1 MTRVML
7 PILIL
12 SIGLTAAWLVP
23 INTPASK
30 TAPEAE
36 SAPIVTVMDA
46 RPEDIEL
53 AVTAYGTVTP
63 RTEIDLVAEV
73 GGKLV
78 YVAPALVEGGFFN
91 KGDLLLAVDPRDYAL
106 AVTRAEAAVVEAR
119 QSLERERAEA
129 DLAREEWRA
138 LGGGKAADPL
148 VLRQP
153 QMAEVTARLKAAE
166 ADLELA
172 RLAVE
177 RTDLRAPFDGRVRS
191 SEVGTGSY
199 VTAGEALARVYAT
212 DVAEIRLPL
221 DDRAMRFLD
230 LSLDERHQPGPV
242 VDIRTEFAGKR
253 HHWSGRIIRTEGT
266 IDPQSR
272 RLYAVVEVADPYRT
286 DRDEGRPPLAVGMFV
301 TASVSGSVAERVY
314 ALPAAAFRRPGE
326 VLVVD
331 DEGILRARSVDVLRS
346 ERDRIIVSKGLRP
359 GERVVIDHPAHVF
372 VGSMVTV
379 SSPKTSPSL
388 ARADQP

>member
-1 MTRVML
+1 
-7 PILIL
+7 
-12 SIGLTAAWLVP
+12 
-23 INTPASK
+23 
-30 TAPEAE
+30 
-36 SAPIVTVMDA
+36 
-46 RPEDIEL
+46 
-53 AVTAYGTVTP
+53 
-63 RTEIDLVAEV
+63 
-73 GGKLV
+73 
-78 YVAPALVEGGFFN
+78 
-91 KGDLLLAVDPRDYAL
+91 DYAL
-106 AVTRAEAAVVEAR
+106 SVIRAEAAVVEAR
-119 QSLERERAEA
+119 QSLARERAEA
-129 DLAREEWRA
+129 DLAREEWRT

-153 QMAEVTARLKAAE
+153 QMEEATARLKAAE

-191 SEVGTGSY
+191 SEVGAGSY

-212 DVAEIRLPL
+212 DVAEVRLPL
-221 DDRAMRFLD
+221 DDRALRFLD
-230 LSLDERHQPGPV
+230 LSLDERQQTGPE
-242 VDIRTEFAGKR
+242 VDIRAKFAGKR

-272 RLYAVVEVADPYRT
+272 RLYAVVEVADPYRA

-301 TASVSGSVAERVY
+301 TASVSGSVAERAY

-331 DEGILRARSVDVLRS
+331 DEGILRARSVNILRS
-346 ERDRIIVSKGLRP
+346 ERDRIIVSEGLRP
-359 GERVVIDHPAHVF
+359 GERVVVDHPARVF

-379 SSPKTSPSL
+379 ASPKTSPSL